1 MTKPE
6 HKIDIVCRVGSFW
19 SRLNKSAKSILPTD
33 KTNSFHP
40 GDVIGQVVKASMGI
54 IGNDGVAVEI

>member
-1 MTKPE
+1 MEFLRLKFE
-6 HKIDIVCRVGSFW
+6 HMIDFVHTSI
-19 SRLNKSAKSILPTD
+19 NAKQIF

-54 IGNDGVAVEI
+54 IGNDGVAVEIQVI